1 LRNWA
6 LQGLRVEM
14 MSEKASLE
22 GLPPGAGEDGRIGMF
37 VENVLDR
44 QMGVGA
50 GDRVAIVYD

>member
-1 LRNWA
+1 
-6 LQGLRVEM
+6 M